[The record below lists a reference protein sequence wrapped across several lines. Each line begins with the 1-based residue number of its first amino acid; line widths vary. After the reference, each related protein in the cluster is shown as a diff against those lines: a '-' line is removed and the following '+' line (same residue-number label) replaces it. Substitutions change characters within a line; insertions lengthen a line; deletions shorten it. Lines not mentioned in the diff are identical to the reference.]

1 MRRLR
6 VLALS
11 GAMLIGL
18 AVPSV
23 VEADG
28 KAPASTYLVSLNPR
42 AGNSGLFAALQADL
56 LGLTVLDTYTNAV
69 SGFAAATPIA

>member
-6 VLALS
+6 VAALS

-28 KAPASTYLVSLNPR
+28 KAPASTYLVSLRPL
-42 AGNSGLFAALQADL
+42 AGASGAFAALQAANRWADL
-56 LGLTVLDTYTNAV
+56 PRAQGVK
-69 SGFAAATPIA
+69 P